1 MAVAPHWLSETQ
13 RPTMKK
19 RLDKISEAEGQ
30 RSVGS
35 IIKQAIQEFIERWE
49 AGRREKK

>member
-1 MAVAPHWLSETQ
+1 
-13 RPTMKK
+13 MKK
-19 RLDKISEAEGQ
+19 RLDKISEAEGK

-49 AGRREKK
+49 AGRKKR